1 LVIND
6 YLLDT
11 HVLHWLNHEPKRIP
25 TALLEQLSDPR
36 RRVFASSIN
45 AWEMRVKHG
54 SGNWPEVKDLLD
66 HYATRLLEYQLL
78 ELPITSRH
86 VHELGVVPLIARAD
100 NPTRM
105 HNDPFDRMLIAQ
117 SLSESLTLLTIDQNI
132 HAYKT
137 LIPLSVIWD
146 NA

>member
-1 LVIND
+1 MIDD

-11 HVLHWLNHEPKRIP
+11 HVLHWLNHDPKRIP

-45 AWEMRVKHG
+45 AWEMRLKHG
-54 SGNWPEVKDLLD
+54 SGNWPEVEGLLD
-66 HYATRLLEYQLL
+66 HYAARLLEYQLL

-86 VHELGVVPLIARAD
+86 AHELRLVPLIARVD

-105 HNDPFDRMLIAQ
+105 HNDPFDRLLIAQ
-117 SLSESLTLLTIDQNI
+117 ALSESLTLVTIDENI

-137 LIPLSVIWD
+137 LIPVVVIW
-146 NA
+146 NEA